1 MAVVKWILR
10 YVAGTLKSRLP
21 LWEDRGGTAPQVQ
34 AYSHNDLAGNID
46 TRKSTSSRLFF
57 YCNSLVSW
65 HVLKKKVVAL
75 SSCEAEYV
83 AATTADTQAV

>member
-1 MAVVKWILR
+1 
-10 YVAGTLKSRLP
+10 
-21 LWEDRGGTAPQVQ
+21 
-34 AYSHNDLAGNID
+34 
-46 TRKSTSSRLFF
+46 
-57 YCNSLVSW
+57 LVSW